1 MMTMGEAVGQRIQYY
16 MDQYNANRKEGE
28 EKLTINSLAKKANLT
43 QSTLS
48 DIMRGVNKHPKIS
61 TLSHIV
67 KPFGITIGEFFND
80 PMFDEA
86 YAEPIKPRT
95 KKQNEPAD

>member
-1 MMTMGEAVGQRIQYY
+1 MTMGEAVGQRIQYY
-16 MDQYNANRKEGE
+16 IDEYNANRKEGE

-61 TLSHIV
+61 TLSHIT
-67 KPFGITIGEFFND
+67 KAFGITISEFFND

-95 KKQNEPAD
+95 QK

>member
-28 EKLTINSLAKKANLT
+28 EKLTINALAKKANLT

-48 DIMRGVNKHPKIS
+48 DIMRGVNKHKIS

-67 KPFGITIGEFFND
+67 KPFGIKISEFFDD
-80 PMFDEA
+80 PLFDET

-95 KKQNEPAD
+95 KK